1 MLSEHIL
8 YYSKP
13 ASVWTEAL
21 PLGNGRIGAM
31 VFGGVER
38 ERFALNEDTMWSGY
52 PFALERK
59 GAPDSLK
66 RARALMDAGDFHAA
80 QRIIEQEINSDNTQA
95 YMPLGDLIITRRPCE
110 ATHYRRSLDIS
121 TGVHTVSYACSGA
134 THTVSSFITNVEPQS
149 LVIEHTCDTPGGVSF
164 EVSFESP
171 IRHAVSTRCGRLTV
185 ELECPG
191 HAATD
196 DSAELKKGLYYYAE
210 PEKRGVRALMQV
222 IVENSGGSVS
232 VEGNRINV
240 SGADRAAL
248 KLCVRTSFAG
258 AERHPF
264 TEGLDYVANSDS
276 DAEKLTKISAK
287 TLLENHIADFRP
299 LMERVDLVLKGDSA
313 DLPTDERLAAYA
325 DSRDDNRLY
334 ELLFNYGR
342 YLMVAASRPGTQAT
356 NLQGIWNESPAPPW
370 RSNYTVNI
378 NTEMNYYPAEIA
390 NLSEMHGPM
399 FDLVEKMCKSGR
411 DTAREFYGMR
421 GSACHHNTD
430 LWGRTNPVSKKV
442 PGSAVWSFWPFALPW
457 MCRDMFEHYLYTLDE
472 SFLRNRALPVQ
483 REAVRFCLDFLTK
496 DEDGHLRVYPAT
508 SPENSFIYD
517 GRVCSIALSSTCS
530 NALIRELL
538 KNYLS
543 TLDILGL
550 DEPMK
555 AEAEAAL
562 PLIRPYEFGSKGQI
576 LEWDREY
583 EECEPHHRHTSHLV
597 GLYPGHEISPD
608 KSPSLAEGARRTLEL
623 RGDDGTGWS
632 LGWKICFWARL
643 NDGDHALR
651 LIKNQLRLVRQNDA
665 TYLSGGGTYPNM
677 FDAHPP
683 FQIDGNFGACAGICE
698 LMLHSLPGEIQ
709 LLPALPSEWPDGH
722 VYGLKAM
729 GNLTVNID
737 FEGGRLK
744 KAVVEAH
751 DARALPVKVM
761 YNGELIAEI
770 VAAGKTVIER

>member
-8 YYSKP
+8 HYSKP

-59 GAPDSLK
+59 NAPEALK
-66 RARALMDAGDFHAA
+66 KARALMDAGDFHGA
-80 QRIIEQEINSDNTQA
+80 QHLIEQEINSDNTEA
-95 YMPLGDLIITRRPCE
+95 YMPLGNLVITRQTGE
-110 ATHYRRSLDIS
+110 VSSYRRSLDIS
-121 TGVHTVSYACSGA
+121 TGIHTTAYTCNGA
-134 THTVSSFITNVEPQS
+134 THTVTSFIVNPDPQA
-149 LVIEHTCDTPGGVSF
+149 LVIEHACAVPGSVSF
-164 EVSFESP
+164 DVSFESP
-171 IRHAVSTRCGRLTV
+171 IRYSVSSRCGRLAV

-196 DSAELKKGLYYYAE
+196 DSAALKKGLYYYDD
-210 PEKRGVRALMQV
+210 PEKRGIRALMQV
-222 IVENSGGSVS
+222 VVESSGGSVA
-232 VEGNRINV
+232 VEGGSIKV

-258 AERHPF
+258 PRKHPF
-264 TEGLDYVANSDS
+264 TEGLDYVANCNS
-276 DAEKLTKISAK
+276 DAEKLENISSKA
-287 TLLENHIADFRP
+287 LLQSHIADFQP
-299 LMERVDLVLKGDSA
+299 LMERVDLVLEGSA
-313 DLPTDERLAAYA
+313 PDLPTDERLAAYA
-325 DSRDDNRLY
+325 DCKIDNRLY

-342 YLMVAASRPGTQAT
+342 YLMVAGSRSGAQAT
-356 NLQGIWNESPAPPW
+356 NLQGIWNDSPAPPW

-399 FDLVEKMCKSGR
+399 FDLIEKMCESGK
-411 DTAREFYGMR
+411 DTAREFYGMN

-442 PGSAVWSFWPFALPW
+442 SGSAVWSFWPFALPW
-457 MCRDMFEHYLYTLDE
+457 MCRDMFDHYLYTMDE
-472 SFLRNRALPVQ
+472 DFLRKRALPVQ
-483 REAVRFCLDFLTK
+483 REAVRFCLDFMTK
-496 DEDGHLRVYPAT
+496 DENGHLRVYPAT
-508 SPENSFIYD
+508 SPENSFMYD
-517 GRVCSIALSSTCS
+517 GKVCSVALSSTCS

-538 KNYLS
+538 KNYLKM
-543 TLDILGL
+543 LDILGL
-550 DEPMK
+550 DEPLK
-555 AEAEAAL
+555 AEAAAAL
-562 PLIRPYEFGSKGQI
+562 PLIRPYEFGSKGQL

-583 EECEPHHRHTSHLV
+583 EEHEPHHRHTSHLV

-608 KSPSLAEGARRTLEL
+608 KSPALAEGARRTLEL

-651 LIKNQLRLVRQNDA
+651 LIKNQLRLVRQSDT
-665 TYLSGGGTYPNM
+665 TYVMGGGTYPNM

-722 VYGLKAM
+722 VHGLKAM

-737 FEGGRLK
+737 FHDGTLK
-744 KAVVEAH
+744 KAEIVAH
-751 DARALPVKVM
+751 DARALPVNVM
-761 YNGELIAEI
+761 YNGDRIAKI
-770 VAAGKTVIER
+770 TATGKTVIER